1 MNGAN
6 STSCNARLCAAVA
19 GLVISA
25 AACGGE
31 PGVEPADL
39 LLLDGRVY
47 SFAWDDPAPEGTPAA
62 NAPFDAQGWHPDAEA
77 VAIRD
82 GRIVYVGDNGSAS
95 AYRGADTEVLDLDGS
110 TALPG
115 LVDSHVHIANLGAN
129 LERIDLLG
137 VGSPERAVELVAAA
151 AAEVPAGEWIVGWGW
166 DEGAWANSYPD
177 NRTLSERVPDH
188 PVILRGLHGFAVWG
202 NRLAFE
208 LAGITAETE
217 APSGGAILK
226 DGAGEPTGIL
236 VNNATRLLEAAQPP
250 LTQERLESQ
259 VLAGLE
265 AMAASGYVAVH
276 EAGADAA
283 LMEAFEHLEA
293 TGALPIRVYA
303 MLEGRDEPLLREW
316 LERGPDRDTDRM
328 LITRSVKAFYD
339 GALGSRGAAMLED
352 YSDAPGHRG
361 VGGARYGFNREVFA
375 EMMGAGFQICI
386 HAIGDAANRASLD
399 FIEAVYEDHPNARAN
414 RHRIEH
420 AQIVHAD
427 DFARFASLDLIASME
442 PPHAVEDKTWAEDR
456 VGPERIKG
464 AYAWRTMRLTG
475 VPLTFNS
482 DLPGSDHDIFY
493 GLHAAV
499 TRRDRDL
506 QPQGGWY
513 ADEAVTAEEAMR
525 AYTVWAAA
533 AAFLESR
540 TGVLES
546 GKWADITVMDIDPL
560 ALGSTRPSGLLDGVV
575 EITIVGG
582 RIVYAGG
589 RVPRAE

>member
-1 MNGAN
+1 M
-6 STSCNARLCAAVA
+6 RAAVA
-19 GLVISA
+19 GVAITA

-31 PGVEPADL
+31 PSVEPADL
-39 LLLDGRVY
+39 LLLNGRVY
-47 SFAWDDPAPEGTPAA
+47 SFDWDDPTPDGTPAA
-62 NAPFDAQGWHPDAEA
+62 NAPFDSQGWRPDAEA

-82 GRIVYVGDNGSAS
+82 GRIVYVGDNGGAS
-95 AYRGADTEVLDLDGS
+95 AYRGTDTEVLDLDGA

-115 LVDSHVHIANLGAN
+115 LVDSHVHIAGLGAN

-137 VGSPERAVELVAAA
+137 VGSPEQAVETVAAA

-166 DEGAWANSYPD
+166 DEGAWADNYPD
-177 NRTLSERVPDH
+177 NRTLSDRVPDH

-217 APSGGAILK
+217 VPSGGAILK

-236 VNNATRLLEAAQPP
+236 VNNATRLLETALPP
-250 LTQERLESQ
+250 LTQERLESR

-283 LMEAFEHLEA
+283 LMEALEQLEA
-293 TGALPIRVYA
+293 TGRLPIRVYA
-303 MLEGRDEPLLREW
+303 MLDGRDEPLLREW
-316 LERGPDRDTDRM
+316 LERGPDHDADRM
-328 LITRSVKAFYD
+328 LVTRSVKAFYD

-352 YSDAPGHRG
+352 YSDTPGHRG
-361 VGGARYGFNREVFA
+361 VGGDRYGFNRELFA
-375 EMMGAGFQICI
+375 DAMAAGFQICI
-386 HAIGDAANRASLD
+386 HAIGDAGNRASLD
-399 FIEAVYEDHPNARAN
+399 FIAEVYDDHPNARDN

-420 AQIVHAD
+420 AQIVHPD
-427 DFARFASLDLIASME
+427 DFARFASLGLIASME

-513 ADEAVTAEEAMR
+513 PEETVTAEEALR

-533 AAFLESR
+533 AAFLENE

-560 ALGSTRPSGLLDGVV
+560 ALGSTRPSELLDGVV
-575 EITIVGG
+575 ELTVVGG
-582 RIVYAGG
+582 RVVYAGG
-589 RVPRAE
+589 KVMRAE